1 MHHRPTAFSSV
12 ASTTRPTSTLI
23 DRFSTTANSMYAPP
37 TRRAVRGRKTTMA
50 PLRLLNASHVKTI
63 FAVINAS
70 ISNLT
75 TRIAAH
81 VVENARVERL
91 VENPNAS
98 AHQTSFS
105 AIIIASIP
113 KQIINFVAQAVH
125 VKAIIAVRH
134 AGEIKSAW
142 IDGEC
147 RKGGKCYAT
156 KCDTSKSHVYN
167 GTCEENDN
175 DHCGAHNSPCSS
187 EEVCKSGVCARFC
200 NTNETICEVNG
211 NRSCRNL
218 NTDRDHCGQCNKACI
233 KSDLAG
239 IVTCENTK
247 CIEGNC
253 KLGSH
258 FNENTNRCEP
268 DTDLACGDKLINC
281 NNAIPNSE
289 ETFCESAVCK
299 LKRCKD
305 GFHVDTSKQKCVED
319 TVLCCGPHCL
329 RCLNP
334 SYGKAVCKNGK
345 CDVECNDGYTRCETP
360 SPRCTNLNE
369 ASACGSCTN
378 QCTEKPANATAVC
391 INKTCSFKCDP
402 GYAECTSG
410 QCVSTNTTSHCGTCN
425 NRCLLVP
432 NGSSSCDNG
441 KCIIT
446 CNSGYFLKKNQ
457 CVPIGS
463 GCPGTF
469 IDCNLDGSRC
479 CKTFEDC
486 NNSTVACLEVAP
498 LEPIQP

>member
-1 MHHRPTAFSSV
+1 MTCADLDTNPDNCGAC
-12 ASTTRPTSTLI
+12 
-23 DRFSTTANSMYAPP
+23 
-37 TRRAVRGRKTTMA
+37 G
-50 PLRLLNASHVKTI
+50 VKCNTD
-63 FAVINAS
+63 V
-70 ISNLT
+70 ISNS
-75 TRIAAH
+75 IAVECNRGCKVTHCSSKYHIYDNTCELNDIDNCGTHGNRCNAANAINYCKSG
-81 VVENARVERL
+81 VENYECDSTCIDDFHKN
-91 VENPNAS
+91 ENGECVPDTPS
-98 AHQTSFS
+98 ACGPEMRNCKDIT
-105 AIIIASIP
+105 P
-113 KQIINFVAQAVH
+113 W
-125 VKAIIAVRH
+125 
-134 AGEIKSAW
+134 W

-319 TVLCCGPHCL
+319 TVSCCGPHCL
-329 RCLNP
+329 QCLIP

-391 INKTCSFKCDP
+391 INKACSFKCDP

-410 QCVSTNTTSHCGTCN
+410 QCVSTDTTSHCGTCN

-446 CNSGYFLKKNQ
+446 CNSGYFLKNNQ

-469 IDCNLDGSRC
+469 IDCNLDGSKC

-486 NNSTVACLEVAP
+486 NNPKVACFEVAP
-498 LEPIQP
+498 LEPLEPIQP